1 MQYFHCSCNN
11 LRKQDINE
19 EGMGAAAATG
29 VVMTK
34 SMKRPL
40 MFLVDHH
47 FLFLIRENQKG
58 VILLI
63 VRIVDP
69 TK

>member
-1 MQYFHCSCNN
+1 
-11 LRKQDINE
+11 
-19 EGMGAAAATG
+19 MGAAAATG

-58 VILLI
+58 VILFICLLGELLI
-63 VRIVDP
+63 QQNNR
-69 TK
+69 